1 VKGQNRLDY
10 RQLGLKAGLEIH
22 QQLDTKRKMFC
33 NCPTRLRNTD
43 ESTYEIRR
51 YLHLTESE
59 LGEIDRAA
67 LEEARRRRL
76 FIYKGYDT
84 TCLVEND
91 EEPPQPL
98 NQEALDVA
106 LEVALLLNM
115 TPVDEV
121 HIMRKIVIDG
131 SNTTGFQRTAFIASD
146 GKISTP
152 EGDVGIATLCL
163 EEEAAQ
169 KVAEDRSSTTYSL
182 DRLGIPLV
190 EIATKADIRT
200 PRQARIVAEH
210 LGMMLRSTGKVKRGI
225 GTIRQDINI
234 SIAKGARTEI
244 KGVQTLNLIETIVER
259 EALRQVNLLKIR
271 DELKKRGAKHV
282 KTEIIDVSDVF
293 AATKCKIVQSALKK
307 GGVFA
312 VCLPKF
318 GGLVGQEIQP
328 GRRFGA
334 EFADRARRFD
344 IGGVF
349 HTDELPGYGMTA
361 AEVTKLKKRVHAAP
375 DDCIIFAAGE
385 RLKANLALEAVV
397 ERANMALKGV
407 PEETRR
413 ALKDGNSAYMRPLPG
428 AARMYPETDVL
439 PVSISKERLKRIRSA
454 LPELFPERKTRYIK
468 EYGLSEEF
476 AELISRSKRAPL
488 FERIVELGAPPTLVV
503 RTLEGTTS
511 ELSREGVPVQHLTDE
526 HFIEVFKLIK
536 ANKMA
541 KEGIPPVLR
550 SLATNPCKTAEEVAS
565 ELGLKTPGKED
576 VESIIDRVVQS
587 RKDFIRERGL
597 RAVKPLMGEVMKQLR
612 GKVDGRLVNSIL
624 KEKITAIMRE
634 K

>member
-1 VKGQNRLDY
+1 MLDY
-10 RQLGLKAGLEIH
+10 RRLGLRAGLEIH
-22 QQLDTKRKMFC
+22 QQLDTKRKLFC
-33 NCPTRLRNTD
+33 NCPTRLRSAD

-51 YLHLTESE
+51 GLHLTESE

-115 TPVDEV
+115 TPVNEV
-121 HIMRKIVIDG
+121 HTMRKIVIDG
-131 SNTTGFQRTAFIASD
+131 SNTSGFQRTAFVASN
-146 GKISTP
+146 GKISTSD
-152 EGDVGIATLCL
+152 GDIGIATLCL

-169 KVAEDRSSTTYSL
+169 KVAEDKNGVMYSL

-190 EIATKADIRT
+190 EIATKADITT
-200 PRQARIVAEH
+200 PKQARIVAEGF
-210 LGMMLRSTGKVKRGI
+210 GMMLRSTGKVKRGI

-234 SIAKGARTEI
+234 SIAEGARAEI
-244 KGVQTLNLIETIVER
+244 KGVQALNLIEAIVER
-259 EALRQVNLLKIR
+259 EVLRQVNLLKIR
-271 DELKKRGAKHV
+271 DELKRRGAKRV
-282 KTEIIDVSDVF
+282 KTEIINVSDVF
-293 AATKCKIVQSALKK
+293 ASTKCGVIKKALKK
-307 GGVFA
+307 GVFA
-312 VCLPKF
+312 VRLPKF

-334 EFADRARRFD
+334 EFADRAKRFG

-349 HTDELPGYGMTA
+349 HTDELLGYGITN
-361 AEVTKLKKRVHAAP
+361 AEVTTLKKRVHAAP
-375 DDCIIFAAGE
+375 EDCVIFVAGE
-385 RLKANLALEAVV
+385 RSKAALALEGVV

-413 ALKDGNSAYMRPLPG
+413 ALEDGNSAYMRPLPG

-439 PVSISKERLKRIRSA
+439 PVPISQKRLKRIKSA
-454 LPELFPERKTRYIK
+454 LPELFPERRARYIK
-468 EYGLSEEF
+468 EYALSEEF
-476 AELISRSKRAPL
+476 AGLMSRSSKARL
-488 FERIVELGAPPTLVV
+488 FERIVALGISPTLVV
-503 RTLEGTTS
+503 RTLEATTS
-511 ELSREGVPVQHLTDE
+511 ELSREGVPVQSLKDE
-526 HFIEVFKLIK
+526 HFMEVFKLIK
-536 ANKMA
+536 VNRIA
-541 KEGIPPVLR
+541 KEGIPLVLR
-550 SLATNPCKTAEEVAS
+550 SLAANPSKTAEEVAL
-565 ELGLKTPGKED
+565 ELGLRTPDRKEI
-576 VESIIDRVVQS
+576 ESIIDKVVQS
-587 RKDFIRERGL
+587 KEGFIRERGL
-597 RAVKPLMGEVMKQLR
+597 RAVKPLMGVVMKQLR
-612 GKVDGRLVNSIL
+612 GKADGRLVNSIL

>member
-1 VKGQNRLDY
+1 MLDY
-10 RQLGLKAGLEIH
+10 QRLGLRAGLEIH
-22 QQLDTKRKMFC
+22 QQSDTKRKLFC
-33 NCPTRLRNTD
+33 SCPTRLRNTD

-76 FIYKGYDT
+76 FVYKGYDT

-121 HIMRKIVIDG
+121 HTMRKIVIDG

-152 EGDVGIATLCL
+152 EGDIGIATLCL

-169 KVAEDRSSTTYSL
+169 KVAEDKNGVIYSL

-190 EIATKADIRT
+190 EVATKADIT
-200 PRQARIVAEH
+200 MPEQARIVAEH

-225 GTIRQDINI
+225 GTIRQDINV
-234 SIAKGARTEI
+234 SIAAGARTEI
-244 KGVQTLNLIETIVER
+244 KGVQALNLIKVIVER
-259 EALRQVNLLKIR
+259 EVLRQVNLLKMR

-282 KTEIIDVSDVF
+282 KTEIMDVSDVF
-293 AATKCKIVQSALKK
+293 ATTKCKSIQNALKK
-307 GGVFA
+307 GGIFA

-318 GGLVGQEIQP
+318 GGLVGKEIQP

-334 EFADRARRFD
+334 EFADRASRFC

-349 HTDELPGYGMTA
+349 HTDELPGYGMTG
-361 AEVTKLKKRVHAAP
+361 AEVTRLKKRVHATP
-375 DDCIIFAAGE
+375 DDCIIFVAGE
-385 RLKANLALEAVV
+385 GSKAALALEAVV

-413 ALKDGNSAYMRPLPG
+413 ALEDGNSAYMRPLPG

-439 PVSISKERLKRIRSA
+439 PVSISKKRLNQIRSA
-454 LPELFPERKTRYIK
+454 LPELFPERKTRYAR

-476 AELISRSKRAPL
+476 AELMSRSKRALL

-511 ELSREGVPVQHLTDE
+511 ELSREGVPVQRLTDE
-526 HFIEVFKLIK
+526 HFVCVFKLIK
-536 ANKMA
+536 ASKMA

-550 SLATNPCKTAEEVAS
+550 SLATNPGKTAEEAAS

-576 VESIIDRVVQS
+576 IESVIDKVVQS
-587 RKDFIRERGL
+587 RKDFIREREL
-597 RAVKPLMGEVMKQLR
+597 RAVKPLMGAIMKQLR
-612 GKVDGRLVNSIL
+612 GRVDGGLVNSIL

>member
-1 VKGQNRLDY
+1 MKGQNRLDY

-22 QQLDTKRKMFC
+22 QQLDTKTKLFC

-43 ESTYEIRR
+43 ESTYEVRR

-59 LGEIDRAA
+59 LGEVDRAA
-67 LEEARRRRL
+67 LEEARRKRL

-84 TCLVEND
+84 TCLIEND

-106 LEVALLLNM
+106 LEVALLLGM

-121 HIMRKIVIDG
+121 HTMRKIVIDG
-131 SNTTGFQRTAFIASD
+131 SNTAGFQRTALVASN
-146 GKISTP
+146 GKISIP
-152 EGDVGIATLCL
+152 EGDIGIATLCL

-169 KVAEDRSSTTYSL
+169 KVAESINSTTYSL

-190 EIATKADIRT
+190 EIATMADITT
-200 PRQARIVAEH
+200 PEQARIVAEH

-271 DELKKRGAKHV
+271 DELKKRGV
-282 KTEIIDVSDVF
+282 KQVEMEIIDVSDVF
-293 AATKCKIVQSALKK
+293 AATKCKVIKNALKK
-307 GGVFA
+307 GGIFA

-334 EFADRARRFD
+334 EFADRAKRFS

-349 HTDELPGYGMTA
+349 HTDELPGYGITSG
-361 AEVTKLKKRVHAAP
+361 EVSALKKRTYATSEN
-375 DDCIIFAAGE
+375 CIIFVAGE
-385 RLKANLALEAVV
+385 RSKATLSLKVVV
-397 ERANMALKGV
+397 ERVNMALKGV

-413 ALKDGNSAYMRPLPG
+413 ALENGNSAYMRPLPG

-439 PVSISKERLKRIRSA
+439 PVYIPPERLDRIKSA
-454 LPELFPERKTRYIK
+454 LPELLPEQRARYIK

-476 AELISRSKRAPL
+476 AGLIARSKRALL
-488 FERIVELGAPPTLVV
+488 FERIVALGISPTLVV

-511 ELSREGVPVQHLTDE
+511 ELSREGVPVQHLADE
-526 HFIEVFKLIK
+526 HFIGVFKLIK
-536 ANKMA
+536 AKKIA
-541 KEGIPPVLR
+541 KEGIPQVLKG
-550 SLATNPCKTAEEVAS
+550 LASSPSKSAEKVAA
-565 ELGLKTPGKED
+565 EIGLQAPSKED
-576 VESIIDRVVQS
+576 IESVIDKVVQS
-587 RKDFIRERGL
+587 KEGFIRERGL
-597 RAVKPLMGEVMKQLR
+597 EATKPLMGVVMKQLR
-612 GKVDGRLVNSIL
+612 GRADGKLINSIL